1 MAFCQWWT
9 LGCRATKV
17 QAIKLLLELVLAH
30 QWARGPSLV
39 PKLSLALELARLW
52 AKKVEQRLLEAW
64 KKLSRT
70 RQVHRRVARG
80 RPRSTLDE
88 KSKGLVFS
96 LEVEKKDPVCRGLS
110 GLTPSIL
117 KLAKDGGE
125 EDNSKRCINERLE
138 SVPLPLVDKEGGG
151 TYGLSLLVAEEEDTC
166 MRWLNSKPPRSVV
179 YVSFGSIAS
188 VSAEQMEELVC
199 GLEASA
205 KHFLWVVGAA
215 LEKTLPRAF
224 RKAPVERGLVVQWS
238 PQLAVH
244 GSGVQ
249 ARSRF
254 RPQVF
259 MLRCMA
265 RERIGSVDVQVSS
278 LHAKVHDKG
287 ARRLNQG
294 VDLGSSC

>member
-1 MAFCQWWT
+1 
-9 LGCRATKV
+9 
-17 QAIKLLLELVLAH
+17 
-30 QWARGPSLV
+30 
-39 PKLSLALELARLW
+39 
-52 AKKVEQRLLEAW
+52 
-64 KKLSRT
+64 
-70 RQVHRRVARG
+70 
-80 RPRSTLDE
+80 
-88 KSKGLVFS
+88 
-96 LEVEKKDPVCRGLS
+96 VCRGLS